1 MLFFMLCGARE
12 GGFGVIAFYCGLVWV
27 ENEAVAQGLPQR
39 TEAPG
44 RGCVKGYERLATI
57 QRRPDYEP
65 GELPTTPL
73 SREDGGNGGIRIL
86 SDSL

>member
-1 MLFFMLCGARE
+1 MFFFILCGARE

-44 RGCVKGYERLATI
+44 RGCVMVREAGYNPAT
-57 QRRPDYEP
+57 P
-65 GELPTTPL
+65 GL
-73 SREDGGNGGIRIL
+73 
-86 SDSL
+86 